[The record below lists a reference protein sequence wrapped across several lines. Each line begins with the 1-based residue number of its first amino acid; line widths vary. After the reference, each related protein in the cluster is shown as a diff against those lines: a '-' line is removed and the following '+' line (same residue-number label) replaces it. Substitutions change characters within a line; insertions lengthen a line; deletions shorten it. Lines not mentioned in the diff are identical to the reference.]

1 MWAVVIRSYVSEILS
16 DLNTLDELFP
26 NLVDYLHFLWHF
38 LAGMDLYDVGYK

>member
-1 MWAVVIRSYVSEILS
+1 MWAVVIRNYVSEIES
-16 DLNTLDELFP
+16 DELFP